1 MLIDA
6 ELNALEKDDTVH
18 TEVVI
23 TASVLESGGFTGA
36 ALDFFGGGLVVQ
48 AVVIVEDSEGI
59 GGIS

>member
-48 AVVIVEDSEGI
+48 AGVIVEDSEGI